1 MTPPDPWRPVRRG
14 FLLLALVVVVGTIGY
29 VLLGLSLLDALYQTV
44 TTVSTVGFREVGES
58 TGPWKIFTMA
68 LILVGAGTVL
78 YTLTVTLE
86 TLIEG
91 RLTDHFRSRRMTR
104 EIDQMSDHVVVC
116 GWGRIGRRAVADL
129 SAAGRIVVVV
139 DRDEAVR
146 DAPVPFVVGD
156 ATDDAVLAAAG
167 LDRASTLIAVL
178 NGDSDNVYL
187 TLSAKAVRPEVFV
200 IARARVESAE
210 ARMLQAGAD
219 RVVNPQAIGGARV
232 AALTLQPNVV
242 DFLDVVMHDG
252 SLEFRLEEVVVPA
265 GSSFV
270 GLSIRDANI
279 RDTTGALVMGLRE
292 PDGTFRANPGPDIV
306 LSAGQ
311 VLIGIGTPSQLAAL
325 KVAAGVTSA

>member
-1 MTPPDPWRPVRRG
+1 MTKHLRRSGRLGARYPVTPLDPWRPVRRG
-14 FLLLALVVVVGTIGY
+14 FLLLGLVVVAGTIGY
-29 VLLGLSLLDALYQTV
+29 LLLGLSLLDALYQTV

-58 TGPWKIFTMA
+58 TGPWKVFTMA

-129 SAAGRIVVVV
+129 VGRRAHGRGGRPRRGGARRAAC
-139 DRDEAVR
+139 
-146 DAPVPFVVGD
+146 PFVVGD

-187 TLSAKAVRPEVFV
+187 TLSAKALRPDVFV

-210 ARMLQAGAD
+210 ARLLQAGAD

-232 AALTLQPNVV
+232 AALTLQPHVV

-252 SLEFRLEEVVVPA
+252 SLEFRLEEVV
-265 GSSFV
+265 
-270 GLSIRDANI
+270 
-279 RDTTGALVMGLRE
+279 
-292 PDGTFRANPGPDIV
+292 GPRR
-306 LSAGQ
+306 
-311 VLIGIGTPSQLAAL
+311 LAVRGPL
-325 KVAAGVTSA
+325 DPRRQHP